1 VQDFK
6 GGVVSQVHAWLVK
19 RLLSFPSGWS
29 RPDAPDAGD
38 ARFQTPTRNIRG
50 FALCA
55 AGLALLAAGCA
66 TYKRQAAEMTD
77 AWRSGQVALAAHEF
91 GVKAREKDK
100 TMDSVVW
107 HLEAGAACRAA
118 GDYTNSDGQFDAAAA
133 KMDAY
138 EQQAKVK
145 LGHEAGAIM
154 SNQENLPYVGKPYDK
169 IMLHTYKAL
178 NYLALGDQERARP
191 EIIRAYQCQ
200 QDAVEENA
208 RRIEKAQ
215 EQEQSSKDKEKIEQ
229 TRSDPQFSAALGGV
243 TKDLDGFKF
252 YADYVNPFTV
262 YLDGLFFLYD
272 GSGGSDLEHAAKS
285 LNRVREVCGENSFIS
300 ADLQTVRGAM
310 AGVPPGPCT
319 YVIYET
325 GRAASLD
332 QVRIDVPILFANVSY
347 VGAAFPKLVFHDDY
361 APELAIIANGV
372 QQATTLLASMDSIV
386 ALDFKNEFPAIVTKT
401 LISTVA
407 KAAAAF
413 AVNQAVSQQSDIGGF
428 LTRLATAAT
437 QAAINIADTR
447 SWTTLPKEFH
457 LARLP
462 TPADR
467 KLTLSTGMGLPVVV
481 NLMDGPVN
489 VVYVKSITATSP
501 LWVSQ
506 FQLGRPLTAGR

>member
-1 VQDFK
+1 
-6 GGVVSQVHAWLVK
+6 
-19 RLLSFPSGWS
+19 
-29 RPDAPDAGD
+29 
-38 ARFQTPTRNIRG
+38 
-50 FALCA
+50 
-55 AGLALLAAGCA
+55 
-66 TYKRQAAEMTD
+66 MTS
-77 AWRSGQVALAAHEF
+77 AWRSGQTALAAQEF
-91 GVKAREKDK
+91 GVKAREKDNTK
-100 TMDSVVW
+100 DSIVW
-107 HLEAGAACRAA
+107 HLEAGAAYRAA
-118 GDYTNSDGQFDAAAA
+118 GDFNNSNGQFDSAAA

-145 LGHEAGAIM
+145 VGHEAGAIM

-178 NYLALGDQERARP
+178 NYLAQGDQEKARP

-208 RRIEKAQ
+208 RRIEKARQ
-215 EQEQSSKDKEKIEQ
+215 DEQDSADKDKIEKS
-229 TRSDPQFSAALGGV
+229 RANPQFSAALSGV
-243 TKDLDGFKF
+243 TKDTDGFKF

-262 YLDGLFFLYD
+262 YLDGLYFLYD

-285 LNRVREVCGENSFIS
+285 LSRVMEVCGANSVVS
-300 ADLQTVRGAM
+300 ANLQTVHSAM
-310 AGVPPGPCT
+310 AGVSPVPCT

-347 VGAAFPKLVFHDDY
+347 VGAAFPKLIFHDDY
-361 APELAIIANGV
+361 APELMITAAGV
-372 QQATTLLASMDSIV
+372 QEPTTLLASMDSIV
-386 ALDFKNEFPAIVTKT
+386 ALDFKNEFPTIVTKT

-413 AVNQAVSQQSDIGGF
+413 AVNQAASQQSDIGGF

-457 LARLP
+457 VARLP
-462 TPADR
+462 TPADH
-467 KLTLSTGMGLPVVV
+467 KLTLSTGMGLPVQV
-481 NLMDGPVN
+481 NLMDGAVN
-489 VVYVKSITATSP
+489 VVYAKSITAASP
-501 LWVSQ
+501 LLVSQ
-506 FQLGRPLTAGR
+506 FTLGRPLTASR